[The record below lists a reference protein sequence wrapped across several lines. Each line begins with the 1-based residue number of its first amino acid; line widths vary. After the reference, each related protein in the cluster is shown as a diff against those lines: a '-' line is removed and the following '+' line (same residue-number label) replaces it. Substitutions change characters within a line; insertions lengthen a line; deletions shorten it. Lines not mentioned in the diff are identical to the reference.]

1 MTETTILTGGCLCG
15 AVRYRAEAS
24 ATLPYVC
31 WCADCRRWGGGPA
44 HWAIVVAAR
53 EVAIEGAPRVHVVTA
68 ESGREV
74 ARYFC
79 GACGGHLF
87 TSPWP
92 EVSRYSLKA
101 GTLDDP
107 ALYETAHEIW
117 ARSRAPWADRNPE
130 AERHEAG
137 FPGPVAIG

>member
-1 MTETTILTGGCLCG
+1 MSQTTTLTGGCLCG
-15 AVRYRAEAS
+15 AVRYRADAT
-24 ATLPYVC
+24 ATLPYMC
-31 WCADCRRWGGGPA
+31 HCSDCRRWGGGPA
-44 HWAIVVAAR
+44 HYAIVVAAR

-79 GACGGHLF
+79 GGCGGHLM

-92 EVSRYSLKA
+92 EATRYSLKA

-107 ALYETAHEIW
+107 ALYQPEHEIW
-117 ARSRAPWADRNPE
+117 VRSRVAWCDANPE
-130 AERHEAG
+130 AARHEAG